1 MSGLL
6 KVSSNPHI
14 RSKVT
19 TSSIMTAVVIALLPA
34 AGFGIYNFGPRALAV
49 MAVTIASTVLTEL
62 LFGWLWKKKITISDM
77 SAVVT
82 GLLLA
87 LNLPVSI
94 PLWMA
99 ALGGVFAILVVKM
112 LFGGLGQN
120 FMNPA
125 LAARCFL
132 LISFPSQMTNFAC
145 DAYTGATPLAA
156 LKAGESVNVMNMIVG
171 KTAGTIGETSVIA
184 LLIGALFGV
193 VIHYWIPSGYIKDT
207 VIVEGVLYVVGQG
220 FIRLM
225 QMLVV
230 PLVFCSLICGSM
242 AIGDTKTLGKVG
254 VKTIGFYLVT
264 TALAVCV
271 ALGSALLINPG
282 LGLDMDAVQK
292 GTVSSTTEAT
302 SLVDT
307 LLNIIPKNPVQ
318 SMANGDMLPIIVF
331 ALFVGIMLAKLG
343 TRGSVVANFF
353 SQFNDVMMEMTMAI
367 MKIAPI
373 GVFCLIARTFA
384 TVGFSAFAP
393 MLKYMG
399 NVTLAL
405 AIQCLIVYQILL
417 FVFTRLNPFK
427 FIKKF
432 LPVMGFAFSTATSN
446 ATIPMSID
454 TLSKKM
460 GVSKQISSFTIPLGA
475 TINMDGTSIM
485 QGVAVVF
492 IAQAYGIPLTMGNL
506 ATVVVTA
513 TLASIGTAGVPSVG
527 LVTLAMVLNSVG
539 LPTEGIALIMGID
552 RILDMIRTAVNITG
566 DAVCTTIVCHQEGSL
581 NREVFNRD

>member
-1 MSGLL
+1 M
-6 KVSSNPHI
+6 KKNNAE
-14 RSKVT
+14 KT
-19 TSSIMTAVVIALLPA
+19 
-34 AGFGIYNFGPRALAV
+34 
-49 MAVTIASTVLTEL
+49 
-62 LFGWLWKKKITISDM
+62 KKKL
-77 SAVVT
+77 
-82 GLLLA
+82 GL
-87 LNLPVSI
+87 STQI
-94 PLWMA
+94 
-99 ALGGVFAILVVKM
+99 F
-112 LFGGLGQN
+112 
-120 FMNPA
+120 
-125 LAARCFL
+125 
-132 LISFPSQMTNFAC
+132 
-145 DAYTGATPLAA
+145 
-156 LKAGESVNVMNMIVG
+156 
-171 KTAGTIGETSVIA
+171 IA

-193 VIHYWIPSGYIKDT
+193 AIHYWIPSNYIKDT
-207 VIVEGVLYVVGQG
+207 VIVEGVLYVIGQG

-271 ALGSALLINPG
+271 ALGSAMLINPG
-282 LGLDMDAVQK
+282 RGLDMDAIQK
-292 GTVSSTTEAT
+292 GTVSDAGETT

-307 LLNIIPKNPVQ
+307 ILNIIPKNPVQ

-331 ALFVGIMLAKLG
+331 ALFVGVMLAKLG

-367 MKIAPI
+367 MKIAPVGI
-373 GVFCLIARTFA
+373 FCLIARTFA

-405 AIQCLIVYQILL
+405 AIQCLVVYQILL

-581 NREVFNRD
+581 NREVFYK